1 MWLQVG
7 LHLLYFTFN
16 LIWWVSKPN
25 SCITV
30 NQILFLACGGG
41 VWLHETTLVHIIYMA
56 IYFVHVP
63 LADDKPDL
71 GDLLHMSYTG
81 EDGKDVHCRLMDQV
95 KPNWRRLA
103 IALKFLQHEIAT
115 MENKDDPVYYLLTEW
130 LRGAN
135 KEKDPRPV
143 TWGTFITAL
152 RDANIQEEATVLE
165 SHFIQIPKATS
176 GELMVYVHVE
186 SLVVHAGFTYRF
198 ASYVSNV
205 QYQSVHC
212 QIKSNK

>member
-1 MWLQVG
+1 
-7 LHLLYFTFN
+7 
-16 LIWWVSKPN
+16 
-25 SCITV
+25 
-30 NQILFLACGGG
+30 
-41 VWLHETTLVHIIYMA
+41 MA

-63 LADDKPDL
+63 SADDKPDL

-81 EDGKDVHCRLMDQV
+81 ENGEDVHCRLMDQV
-95 KPNWRRLA
+95 KPHWRRLA

-115 MENKDDPVYYLLTEW
+115 MESKDDPVYYLLTEW

-135 KEKDPRPV
+135 KKDPRPV
-143 TWGTFITAL
+143 TWRTFITAL

-186 SLVVHAGFTYRF
+186 FLVVLHTGLPVMCQMYNTNQFTVKL
-198 ASYVSNV
+198 SP
-205 QYQSVHC
+205 
-212 QIKSNK
+212 

>member
-1 MWLQVG
+1 
-7 LHLLYFTFN
+7 
-16 LIWWVSKPN
+16 
-25 SCITV
+25 
-30 NQILFLACGGG
+30 
-41 VWLHETTLVHIIYMA
+41 
-56 IYFVHVP
+56 
-63 LADDKPDL
+63 
-71 GDLLHMSYTG
+71 MSYTG
-81 EDGKDVHCRLMDQV
+81 EDGKAVHVRLMDQT
-95 KPNWRRLA
+95 KPSWRRLA
-103 IALKFLQHEIAT
+103 IALKFSLHEIAN
-115 MENKDDPVYYLLTEW
+115 MESNKDDPVYYLFTEW

-135 KEKDPRPV
+135 IEKDPRPV

-212 QIKSNK
+212 